1 MNAIVNAALEGG
13 INWFDTAE
21 LYGRGRSER
30 GLSRGLKAAGV
41 NDDEVVVATKWS
53 PMLRTAGNI
62 PKTID
67 TRIMH
72 LEGYSIDLYMVH
84 QPYSFSPPEAEME
97 AMADLL
103 DAGKIRSVG
112 VSNFNADQMR
122 RAHAALEKRGI
133 PLAVN
138 QMQYRVASSQVGFTR
153 ISRRSLIPHSLEECG
168 FDVTSNVHS
177 H

>member
-1 MNAIVNAALEGG
+1 MTIEKRRLGKTDIEVTPIGLGVMQFAGGRGMFRMMFPDLSQEQMNAIVNAALEGG

-62 PKTID
+62 AKTID

-72 LEGYSIDLYMVH
+72 LEGYSIDLAKEVASRLGLELEL
-84 QPYSFSPPEAEME
+84 PTVDFVAEIVLC
-97 AMADLL
+97 DFTSISVLKVVISIVFNNTLL
-103 DAGKIRSVG
+103 D
-112 VSNFNADQMR
+112 
-122 RAHAALEKRGI
+122 
-133 PLAVN
+133 
-138 QMQYRVASSQVGFTR
+138 
-153 ISRRSLIPHSLEECG
+153 
-168 FDVTSNVHS
+168 
-177 H
+177 